1 MALEEVVKVEIT
13 AHNSVMDRVLEDIQ
27 ELGILQIDENRIDEW
42 ESEKQ
47 TVEDIQVALSDLKKK
62 LIDIEKALSF
72 LDRYAPKVPLLQKFR
87 MRPDEVSRH
96 ELCKEGRK
104 GTAAEIGAR
113 ALEIEEEISK
123 KDAALRERAGLR
135 EALLPIQSLDFG
147 LSELAGARYTA
158 VVSRI
163 DRERYDGLASAA
175 TGELVH
181 VESLGGAETVY
192 FLLAAHEDAKG
203 EIETLKKQF
212 HFEPIVFPESPQ
224 SPASLIAGY
233 EKEIRTL
240 EDQKRTL
247 GKKAEELAL
256 EIGAVKRYYDFLQTE
271 IEKETAKQRLFFTTR
286 TFVIQGWMKKKD
298 YALLEQRLGHYGEAA
313 IGIVEKEEG
322 EVPPV
327 AYRNNPVVSP
337 YEIIVNLYSPP
348 NHKEI
353 DPTPILMPFYSLFF
367 GICLT
372 EAGYGLV
379 IMILTALG
387 LVLLR
392 PRGGMKKFLTLFL
405 ILGGFTF
412 VIGALIGTVF
422 GINFDML
429 PENLAWMREAR
440 YRIMIFDSSK
450 DVLTFFM
457 LSLGFGIVH
466 LITGYI
472 IKMYMLIKDG
482 EWVEAVCDHLP
493 WVFLLLAPMPKFL
506 VGLMP
511 DIEPQLN
518 IIFYG
523 LLGLWAGIII
533 FFSERSTWNPV
544 KRIGKGLFTL
554 YGVSGVLGDVLSYSR
569 LLALGLAT
577 GVIAGVMNTLAK
589 MVKEL
594 PLVGIIGFIGV
605 LLVGHLFNLFISGLS
620 AFVHSIRLQFMEF
633 FTKFYTGEGELLTA
647 FTERRT
653 YTLIKTAENKK
664 KHMMSY
670 SEGG

>member
-1 MALEEVVKVEIT
+1 MALEEIIKVEIT
-13 AHNSVMDRVLEDIQ
+13 AHNSVMDRVLDDIQ
-27 ELGILQIDENRIDEW
+27 ELGLLQIDENRISEW

-47 TVEDIQVALSDLKKK
+47 IVEDTTVSIADLKKK
-62 LIDIEKALSF
+62 LIDTEKALSF
-72 LDRYAPKVPLLQKFR
+72 LDRYSPKLPLLQKLR
-87 MRPDEVSRH
+87 RQPDEISRH
-96 ELCKEGRK
+96 ELCEDGRK
-104 GTAAEIGAR
+104 GDAADIGAR
-113 ALEIEEEISK
+113 ALEIEEKISK
-123 KDAALRERAGLR
+123 KNAALRERAGMC
-135 EALLPIQSLDFG
+135 EALLPLKSLD
-147 LSELAGARYTA
+147 LSLTELASTRYTS

-163 DRERYDGLASAA
+163 EKEKYDGLASAA
-175 TGELVH
+175 DRELLYIEPLEGE
-181 VESLGGAETVY
+181 EIVY
-192 FLLAAHEDAKG
+192 FLLIAHEDAKG
-203 EIETLKKQF
+203 ELEALEKEF
-212 HFEPIVFPESPQ
+212 RFEPLVLIESPQ
-224 SPASLIAGY
+224 SPAELIAGY
-233 EKEIRTL
+233 EKEIKTL
-240 EDQKRTL
+240 KTEKRAL
-247 GKKAEELAL
+247 GEKAAELAL
-256 EIGAVKRYYDFLQTE
+256 ETGTMKRYYDYLQTE
-271 IEKETAKQRLFFTTR
+271 IEKEAAKQRLFFTTR
-286 TFVIQGWMKKKD
+286 TFLIQGWMKKRD
-298 YALLEQRLGHYGEAA
+298 YPLLEKELGRYSEAA
-313 IGIVEKEEG
+313 LGIVEKEED

-348 NHKEI
+348 NHREI

-387 LVLLR
+387 LVLLK
-392 PRGGMKKFLTLFL
+392 PRGGMKKFLKLFL

-429 PENLAWMREAR
+429 PENLAWLREAR

-466 LITGYI
+466 LIAGYI
-472 IKMYMLIKDG
+472 IKIYMLIKDG
-482 EWVEAVCDHLP
+482 EWVEAVCNHLP

-523 LLGLWAGIII
+523 LLGLWAGIIL
-533 FFSERSTWNPV
+533 FFSERGTWNPV

-594 PLVGIIGFIGV
+594 PLIGIIGFIGV

-633 FTKFYTGEGELLTA
+633 FTKFYTGEGELLSA
-647 FTERRT
+647 FAERRT
-653 YTLIKTAENKK
+653 YTLMKTAENKK
-664 KHMMSY
+664 SI
-670 SEGG
+670 